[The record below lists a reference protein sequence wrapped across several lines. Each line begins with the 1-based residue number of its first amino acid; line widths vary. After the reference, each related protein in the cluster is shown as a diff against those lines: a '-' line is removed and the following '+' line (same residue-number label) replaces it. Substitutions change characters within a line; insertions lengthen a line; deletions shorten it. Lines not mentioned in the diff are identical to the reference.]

1 MSTFEP
7 KLNSKNSLAVQGA
20 LVNRLQ
26 RCTDLKTQNGL
37 RFLER
42 VKPWVH
48 ERSEHL
54 SLNKFL
60 DWSIP
65 SMRNEDDGEKERK
78 KRMVKIAVN

>member
-1 MSTFEP
+1 MVYGFW
-7 KLNSKNSLAVQGA
+7 KG
-20 LVNRLQ
+20 
-26 RCTDLKTQNGL
+26 
-37 RFLER
+37 

-65 SMRNEDDGEKERK
+65 SMKNADNGGKKRK